1 MSRRAHH
8 RGNRT
13 ESVRASLRGGSRR
26 YGPTMPAVSPR
37 LLERLYVGP
46 DYRTIHSIRGE
57 ALSIFA
63 PVNVASQTS
72 EHQRGDRWGRDIN
85 TLYKRKTVY
94 ITWT

>member
-1 MSRRAHH
+1 MGRPCRQ
-8 RGNRT
+8 
-13 ESVRASLRGGSRR
+13 SLRGSQRGS
-26 YGPTMPAVSPR
+26 TAVLGSEPFIQVPR
-37 LLERLYVGP
+37 SLG
-46 DYRTIHSIRGE
+46 
-57 ALSIFA
+57 SIFA